1 MWCTGIRTITA
12 LHVHVYV
19 YTQSVVALDTW
30 LLSST
35 FEFSPLQG
43 RFSLAARYHAT
54 CAEIYEVELVNYEK
68 VRLLLKH

>member
-12 LHVHVYV
+12 LHVYV
-19 YTQSVVALDTW
+19 CIQSVVALDTW

-35 FEFSPLQG
+35 FAFSPLQG

-68 VRLLLKH
+68 VRLLLEH